1 MHSSRIL
8 PANWRLSTALT
19 LAALQTQKLA
29 LRAQTVCAADVPL
42 REERLPKTRQTS
54 PSRILLERILD
65 ENALGN
71 SPLSEDKK
79 KGPGTGAAEG
89 RRLQATGYVEG
100 RQHTANSRQQAK
112 TVTSRKPQATSRKQ
126 EEQTADSRQQTA
138 CRKLQEAEPT

>member
-1 MHSSRIL
+1 
-8 PANWRLSTALT
+8 
-19 LAALQTQKLA
+19 
-29 LRAQTVCAADVPL
+29 
-42 REERLPKTRQTS
+42 PKTRQTS

-112 TVTSRKPQATSRKQ
+112 TVTSRKPQATSRKAMPRSGSHQ
-126 EEQTADSRQQTA
+126 PTANSREKKVIA
-138 CRKLQEAEPT
+138 SRASRGVAIFV